1 MGDLIPANIA
11 IPAHLQRRSAGSS
24 VTEVAAGGL
33 GGGGPSYPKISIRAS
48 RFHLVSDGTTT
59 TLPDLTLST
68 VIVGAN
74 PRVSKV
80 FYASQYDG
88 SDDPKA
94 PDCYSLD
101 GVKPASDA
109 KSPQHNLCASCPKNA
124 WGSKMTPQGKQAK
137 ACSDKKRLAVAAA
150 DDPEGDIYLL
160 EVTPAAFPS
169 FAEYVKS
176 LQVRGIH
183 AETVRTIVG
192 FDAKA
197 SFPKLTFKFGG
208 FLDEATQDII
218 DGRLDDVL
226 IKEIT
231 GEATIEAAN
240 EAVYNPN
247 PKPQLVKAVPAP
259 EPEPEPELVQEAAP
273 TSGFGKKAAP
283 KAAAPKAAPAEEAA
297 PASGFGKKA
306 AAKPA
311 AVKPAAVPAEP
322 AEAPTAGASSLS
334 DEIAA
339 LIGNLD
345 DDD

>member
-11 IPAHLQRRSAGSS
+11 IPAHLQRRAAGKS
-24 VTEVAAGGL
+24 VTEIAAGGL
-33 GGGGPSYPKISIRAS
+33 GGGGGPSFPKISIRAS
-48 RFHLVSDGTTT
+48 RFHLVSEGTTT
-59 TLPDLTLST
+59 TLPDLELST

-80 FYASQYDG
+80 FYAAQYDG
-88 SDDPKA
+88 GDDPKA

-101 GVKPASDA
+101 GVKPAADA
-109 KSPQHNLCASCPKNA
+109 KQPQHGLCANCPKNA
-124 WGSKMTPQGKQAK
+124 WGSKVTPQGKQAK
-137 ACSDKKRLAVAAA
+137 ACSDKKRLAVLAA

-176 LQVRGIH
+176 LQLRGIH
-183 AETVRTIVG
+183 AETVRTTIG

-197 SFPKLTFKFGG
+197 SFPKLTFRFGG
-208 FLDEATQDII
+208 FLSEESQDAV
-218 DGRLDDVL
+218 DARLDAEI

-231 GEATIEAAN
+231 GEAVLEAAT
-240 EAVYNPN
+240 EAAYAP

-259 EPEPEPELVQEAAP
+259 APEPEVVLETAP
-273 TSGFGKKAAP
+273 VAGGFGK
-283 KAAAPKAAPAEEAA
+283 KAAAPKAAPAAEAA
-297 PASGFGKKA
+297 PAAGGFGKKA
-306 AAKPA
+306 AAPKA
-311 AVKPAAVPAEP
+311 APKAAPVSEP
-322 AEAPTAGASSLS
+322 AEAPAAATSLS